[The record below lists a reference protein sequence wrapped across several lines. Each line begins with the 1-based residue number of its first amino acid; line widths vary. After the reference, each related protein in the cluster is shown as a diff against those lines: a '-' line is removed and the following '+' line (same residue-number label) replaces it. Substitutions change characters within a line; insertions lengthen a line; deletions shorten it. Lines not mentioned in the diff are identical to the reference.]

1 MHVISRG
8 FYYLCAA
15 FGSSVTMKNRFFPLL
30 LLLSAL
36 FWQCGGNETKAGD
49 KPLAQVYNK
58 TLYLSELDGIVPEGV
73 SREDSALIVSAYAQR
88 WAREQLLMYEAERN
102 IPKDLNIDELV
113 RDYRASLVRFNF
125 EEQLI
130 AQKLDSTVSEG
141 ETKTFYENNKD
152 QFQLESTIL
161 KCKLLKLPARA
172 PQSEINKLWYS
183 RKASDVANLNAYARQ
198 WAALALLDE
207 EKWYKLEEIAAI
219 LPKGT
224 LTADNIGSRREGTLS
239 DGDFRYYYRVI
250 EVAQGKSTAPY
261 EYVREQASKVILHK
275 RKQELL
281 EKWKEDL
288 YQKELRRENIKI
300 MQ

>member
-1 MHVISRG
+1 MGQLLDMMIPNFKYAVG
-8 FYYLCAA
+8 LLCCALLAA
-15 FGSSVTMKNRFFPLL
+15 
-30 LLLSAL
+30 A
-36 FWQCGGNETKAGD
+36 CGGNDAAKKDDKA
-49 KPLAQVYNK
+49 LAQVYDK
-58 TLYLSELDGIVPEGV
+58 TLYLSELQGVVPEQ
-73 SREDSALIVSAYAQR
+73 STPEDSALIISAYIQR
-88 WAREQLLMYEAERN
+88 WAYDQLLMNEAERN

-113 RDYRASLVRFNF
+113 RDYRASLIRFNF

-130 AQKLDSTVSEG
+130 SEQLDSTVSE
-141 ETKTFYENNKD
+141 EESRQFYEENKD
-152 QFQLESTIL
+152 QFQLESTIV
-161 KCKLLKLPARA
+161 KAIVVKLRGDA
-172 PQSEINKLWYS
+172 PQSEMNKLWYS
-183 RKASDVANLNAYARQ
+183 RATADQAKLREFAQQ
-198 WAALALLDE
+198 WGVLALLDQ

-224 LTADNIGSRREGTLS
+224 LTADNVGSRREGTLS
-239 DGDFRYYYRVI
+239 DGDFRYYYRVD
-250 EVAQGKSTAPY
+250 EVAQGKSTAPF